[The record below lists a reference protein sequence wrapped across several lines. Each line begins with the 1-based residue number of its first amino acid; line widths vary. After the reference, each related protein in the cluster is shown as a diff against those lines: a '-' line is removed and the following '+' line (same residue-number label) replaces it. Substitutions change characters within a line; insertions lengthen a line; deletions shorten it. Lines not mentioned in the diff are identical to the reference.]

1 MTQYIHSV
9 WSGLKT
15 LGRTFVPAYLRYD
28 RHRTHAV
35 SHEVSAEEVFDRMA
49 AWTAS
54 ARVTALDERTMHQA
68 KRAVLDTSVSILTGI
83 GTPEG
88 RAILALVERTA
99 KPGVCFVPGTDLQV
113 SCVFAA
119 YGGSALCQVHDAN
132 DGHPNGEML
141 GSSYHPG
148 RVVVPAAFALAQE
161 TGLSGREF
169 LTAVAVGYDIATG
182 VHHAPMNAPS
192 DAYGSA
198 ASACYAFDLDPLQT
212 RFALRIAGF
221 GAPKS
226 GAEDFETNNL
236 TCAQQSRS
244 GIEAAE
250 LVRLGYPCSEP
261 RSLRTRRFDFV
272 PPARLGGSLHD
283 LYFKPYPSCRT
294 THYFIEAALSLRSEV
309 IDRFDSIK
317 EIRLHVPASERDVA
331 QKIGRGEYFKSYQ
344 FSIAYCTAAAL
355 VDGTFGLRQVRAD
368 RTDDPIVQGLQ
379 ERASFVFH
387 REEPSTRSSL
397 RGGAIEIEM
406 ADGTLYSHTVDIAL
420 GEAQN
425 PLSDE
430 ALAMKLVDWLG
441 GSAEDAHVLLAAV
454 MTLDESKRM
463 ERLLTCLQTL
473 GQKLTLSPY

>member
-1 MTQYIHSV
+1 MRRHIHSV
-9 WSGLKT
+9 WRELQSV
-15 LGRTFVPAYLRYD
+15 GRAVARAYLCYD
-28 RHRTHAV
+28 PNRANAV
-35 SHEVSAEEVFDRMA
+35 SHEASATFERMG

-54 ARVTALDERTMHQA
+54 ARVTALDASTRHQA
-68 KRAVLDTSVSILTGI
+68 KRAVLDASVSILAGLS
-83 GTPEG
+83 TPEG
-88 RAILALVERTA
+88 RAVLALVERAA
-99 KPGVCFVPGTDLQV
+99 KPGVCFVPGTDLQA
-113 SCVFAA
+113 SCAYAA

-132 DGHPNGEML
+132 DGHPNGQML

-148 RVVVPAAFALAQE
+148 RVIVPAAFALAQE

-182 VHHAPMNAPS
+182 VHHAPLNAPS

-226 GAEDFETNNL
+226 GAQDFETNNL

-250 LVRLGYPCSEP
+250 LVRLGYPRSEP
-261 RSLRTRRFDFV
+261 RSIRTREFEFV

-294 THYFIEAALSLRSEV
+294 THYFIEAALSLRPQV
-309 IDRFDSIK
+309 IDRLDSIK

-331 QKIGRGEYFKSYQ
+331 HKIGPREYFKSYQ
-344 FSIAYCTAAAL
+344 FSIAYCAVAAL

-379 ERASFVFH
+379 ERVSFVLH
-387 REEPSTRSSL
+387 SEEPPTWGGL
-397 RGGAIEIEM
+397 GGGAIEIEM
-406 ADGTLYSHTVDIAL
+406 ADGTLYSDTVDIAL

-441 GSAEDAHVLLAAV
+441 GSPEDAALLLTAV
-454 MTLDESKRM
+454 TTLDES
-463 ERLLTCLQTL
+463 ENIDRLLTCLRTL
-473 GQKLTLSPY
+473 GQQLTLSPDY